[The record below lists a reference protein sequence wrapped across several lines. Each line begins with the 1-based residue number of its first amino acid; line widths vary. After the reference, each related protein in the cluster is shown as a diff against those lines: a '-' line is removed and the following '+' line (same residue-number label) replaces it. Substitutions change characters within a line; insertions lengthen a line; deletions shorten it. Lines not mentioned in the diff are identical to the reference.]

1 MCDERQRSYQ
11 GCDRRDRLTEIFA
24 RHRGIHEAKG
34 DICVFV
40 DDDNLL
46 DRDYL
51 EQVLGIG
58 VSHPHL
64 GTWGAGTIRGEFE
77 RELAPHLRPY
87 CNYLAL
93 RDNKQTYFSNI
104 ITCGDA
110 IPLGAGLCVRST
122 VATEYLRF
130 CVAPANIRITG
141 RRGASLVGHEDYE
154 ISFVGCQMGFGM
166 GVFPELKM
174 THLIPKER
182 STHDYFLR
190 LLEGCRISGTVIDF
204 KWPTTYV
211 GDFFDQPQRRLARS
225 PRNIRGLL
233 SLCNNALLKRGF
245 ERRIFFANRRGTI
258 KGREI
263 IFQGT
268 RDNFRGSETTPSWN
282 GINETVQ
289 TDNCLAAC
297 TAGLQRRITSRRDLH
312 ADTAHTWVSDKHYSP
327 LMPAPATP

>member
-1 MCDERQRSYQ
+1 MTITC
-11 GCDRRDRLTEIFA
+11 LIA
-24 RHRGIHEAKG
+24 
-34 DICVFV
+34 
-40 DDDNLL
+40 N
-46 DRDYL
+46 L

-110 IPLGAGLCVRST
+110 IPLGAGLCVCST

-174 THLIPKER
+174 THLIPEER
-182 STHDYFLR
+182 STEHYFLR

-204 KWPTTYV
+204 KWPTSYV

-225 PRNIRGLL
+225 PRSIRGLL

-245 ERRIFFANRRGTI
+245 ERRIFFRKPARYD
-258 KGREI
+258 
-263 IFQGT
+263 QGT

-289 TDNCLAAC
+289 T
-297 TAGLQRRITSRRDLH
+297 G
-312 ADTAHTWVSDKHYSP
+312 
-327 LMPAPATP
+327 